1 MLSFLM
7 ETGFVTA
14 TAGDPP
20 HYLPAHEPESIAV
33 KDVLDALKNHGDK
46 CEITRMTD
54 EEKHLR
60 EILARLDLCTA
71 SSLDGMT
78 LKELVAGPPTDIR

>member
-1 MLSFLM
+1 M
-7 ETGFVTA
+7 EAEILLPSAQRFAAEKRLTGSNINRLVFTGLYRFA
-14 TAGDPP
+14 PN
-20 HYLPAHEPESIAV
+20 
-33 KDVLDALKNHGDK
+33 VLDALKNHGDK

-78 LKELVAGPPTDIR
+78 LKELVAA